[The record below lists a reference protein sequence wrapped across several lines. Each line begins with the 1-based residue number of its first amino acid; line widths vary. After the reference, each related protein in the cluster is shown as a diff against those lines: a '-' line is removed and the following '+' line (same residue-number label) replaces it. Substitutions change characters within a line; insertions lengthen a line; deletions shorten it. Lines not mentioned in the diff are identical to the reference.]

1 MCLKRKIGGMFRNET
16 RKTNEGR
23 KKKNGK
29 LKKQGKRMKSIMKMQ
44 KTENK
49 RNNINSISSNNNNTN
64 NFSNSKYK
72 RSIWRRRINKK
83 SRTSKRNTYRGTS
96 KRKARIKIRRI

>member
-1 MCLKRKIGGMFRNET
+1 MKEEKQRKGEV
-16 RKTNEGR
+16 E
-23 KKKNGK
+23 
-29 LKKQGKRMKSIMKMQ
+29 RMKRIIKMQ
-44 KTENK
+44 KTGNK

-64 NFSNSKYK
+64 NTSNSKYK
-72 RSIWRRRINKK
+72 CSIWRGRINKK